1 MKEELL
7 KIIQNNNNLNVT
19 FHGIKKLL
27 NSSKRKIDNEL
38 RKILFELECEEKI
51 YCDENEI
58 YHNFPHNFSVNEII
72 QNKEGKYFIRIG
84 QHYHEIKKDNLSS
97 ALNNDIVICK
107 KSKGK
112 TTTGKTPTFD
122 NSNES
127 QIRDSQVSLN
137 GN

>member
-7 KIIQNNNNLNVT
+7 KIIQNNNNLNIT

-38 RKILFELECEEKI
+38 RKILFELECEGKI

-84 QHYHEIKKDNLSS
+84 QH
-97 ALNNDIVICK
+97 
-107 KSKGK
+107 
-112 TTTGKTPTFD
+112 
-122 NSNES
+122 
-127 QIRDSQVSLN
+127 
-137 GN
+137 

>member
-51 YCDENEI
+51 YCDEMK
-58 YHNFPHNFSVNEII
+58 YII
-72 QNKEGKYFIRIG
+72 IFLII
-84 QHYHEIKKDNLSS
+84 L
-97 ALNNDIVICK
+97 V
-107 KSKGK
+107 
-112 TTTGKTPTFD
+112 
-122 NSNES
+122 
-127 QIRDSQVSLN
+127 
-137 GN
+137 